1 MVIQRLSRIVVIAF
15 AFLAGILSSSSCKE
29 TTSSPTAPG
38 NATVTG
44 TVVLGDET
52 SGTSTRGMG
61 IGLAGVTVRAVRTG
75 QSTQTDSSGN
85 FTVTG
90 VPAGD
95 QEFEFSR
102 GDMDA
107 RGTIP
112 VVAGAT
118 TAVTVAISRR
128 STVVVVPRGNAPQTP
143 PPQTPRGNAVE
154 EIEGLVSATGAGTL
168 TIQDQRLGV
177 VVVKVTATTI
187 IRKGGTIIPLS
198 QILIGMRV
206 HVKALIESDGSFTA
220 TEIVL
225 QNENTRTVTP
235 ATPEATNTPTMTP
248 VPPTATHTPTA
259 TPAPPTATDTPTA
272 THTPTVTPT

>member
-1 MVIQRLSRIVVIAF
+1 MAIQRISRIVVVACV
-15 AFLAGILSSSSCKE
+15 FLAGILLSSSCKE
-29 TTSSPTAPG
+29 ETSSPTAPG

-44 TVVLGDET
+44 TVLLGDET
-52 SGTSTRGMG
+52 SGTSTQGIG
-61 IGLAGVTVRAVRTG
+61 IGLPGVTVRAVRTG
-75 QSTQTDSSGN
+75 QSTQTDGSGS
-85 FTVTG
+85 FTLSG
-90 VPAGD
+90 VPAGE
-95 QEFEFSR
+95 QQFEFSR
-102 GDMDA
+102 GDINS
-107 RGTIP
+107 RVTIL

-118 TAVTVAISRR
+118 TPLTVAISRR
-128 STVVVVPRGNAPQTP
+128 STKVVPPRGNASQAPQTP
-143 PPQTPRGNAVE
+143 PPQTPRGTAIE

-248 VPPTATHTPTA
+248 VPPTATDTPTA
-259 TPAPPTATDTPTA
+259 TPTPLPA